1 MPEVYQDK
9 SEEKIKADISEQFK
23 KDDWMVRDDYEIY
36 ASAKKLID
44 AYVKE
49 IKKSDEAYWPW
60 ALQEFKKLDQEL
72 SKEMTSMQWFALMF
86 KNKEIINDLA
96 NRIDD
101 AEKVVVERLT
111 LNRTNKVTID
121 EQKKSAQYFTLSP
134 DNSLVFTSWVNVPKI
149 HEVLGRVFKNKN
161 ESYKIDYTWCT
172 NERIKKEV
180 INVVGTSTCYINY
193 DSKQKTYLL
202 KQ

>member
-23 KDDWMVRDDYEIY
+23 KDDWMVRDEYEIY